1 MSSTDAAPQPRLVTV
16 GDNCIDVLRYVI
28 DGRIAR
34 WVGGNAVNVAVQA
47 ARLGARVDYFGAVG
61 PDPEGD
67 LTLRVLKAQG
77 VGTAGVAIHPGATS
91 VTEIEVARDGE
102 RRLVREDF
110 GVCRGYA
117 PSPADLD
124 RILTADHVHIGWLDD
139 GGALRRLLAGQGRS
153 VSQDLSVNADPGDLG
168 VEGLSIAFGSLPGL
182 PGPAEA
188 LGRSWLAQGARMA
201 VVTRGKDG
209 STVVS
214 PTETWH
220 IPAEP
225 VDPVDTTGAGDGFI
239 AAFLVAF
246 LARAAP
252 LDAAREGAR
261 FARLCCLHEGGFP
274 QDRPESR

>member
-1 MSSTDAAPQPRLVTV
+1 MIR
-16 GDNCIDVLRYVI
+16 
-28 DGRIAR
+28 
-34 WVGGNAVNVAVQA
+34 
-47 ARLGARVDYFGAVG
+47 
-61 PDPEGD
+61 
-67 LTLRVLKAQG
+67 
-77 VGTAGVAIHPGATS
+77 PGATS

-110 GVCRGYA
+110 EVCRGYA

-188 LGRSWLAQGARMA
+188 LGRRWLAQGARMA
-201 VVTRGKDG
+201 GVTRGKDG

-214 PTETWH
+214 PTEAWH

-239 AAFLVAF
+239 AAFLVGSPGEGRATGRR
-246 LARAAP
+246 ARGRP
-252 LDAAREGAR
+252 LRPAMLPSRRRLPSGPAGVPASPRGAVR
-261 FARLCCLHEGGFP
+261 WP
-274 QDRPESR
+274 P